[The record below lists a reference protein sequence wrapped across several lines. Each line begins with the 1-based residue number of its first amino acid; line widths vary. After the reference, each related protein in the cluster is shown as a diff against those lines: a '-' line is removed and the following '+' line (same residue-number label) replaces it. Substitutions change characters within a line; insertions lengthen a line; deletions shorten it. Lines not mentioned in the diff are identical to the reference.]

1 MQLTKYEHACF
12 AIEKDGVHL
21 IVDPGNFTSDLVIP
35 ENIAA
40 VVITHEHPDHFDQ
53 SQLDK
58 IIAKNPHATIIG
70 HHTIIEQL
78 KSMQTKAVVTGDILT
93 IGPFHLEFF
102 GGKHASIYP
111 ELPRVANLGMLI
123 NRTLYYP
130 GDSFSAPDHPV
141 PYLALPVSAPWM
153 KLSEAIDF
161 LREVNP
167 RFAFPTHDAI
177 LSSSGK
183 ALADR
188 LISQFAGHDTVY
200 RRIDG
205 ETITLD

>member
-12 AIEKDGVHL
+12 TVEKDGKYL
-21 IVDPGNFTSDLVIP
+21 IVDPGNFTSDLMIP
-35 ENIAA
+35 ENVTAI
-40 VVITHEHPDHFDQ
+40 VITHEHPDHFDQ

-58 IIAKNPHATIIG
+58 IIAKNPDTTIIG
-70 HHTIIEQL
+70 HSAIIEQL
-78 KSMQTKAVVTGDILT
+78 KGARTKAVATGDILA
-93 IGPFHLEFF
+93 IEPFHLEFF

-111 ELPRVANLGMLI
+111 ELPRVANLGVLI

-130 GDSFSAPDHPV
+130 GDSFSTPDRPA

-177 LSSSGK
+177 LASSGK
-183 ALADR
+183 AIADR
-188 LISQFAGHDTVY
+188 LITQFTGHDTVY